1 MPGFRLRPSA
11 RPDGMRKLF
20 AIMIVALMAA
30 SPALARKATHHHHKQ
45 RTSKHQPAVTTDRG
59 GAARHPDDIALDR
72 KIGSICRG
80 C

>member
-1 MPGFRLRPSA
+1 
-11 RPDGMRKLF
+11 MRKLL
-20 AIMIVALMAA
+20 AIMIAVLMAA
-30 SPALARKATHHHHKQ
+30 SPALARKATHHHHPKP
-45 RTSKHQPAVTTDRG
+45 RTPKHQPVVTTDRG